1 MKKVT
6 TVVIALAIAASGW
19 GIALYQVSQASN
31 NLVCDSSTG
40 KCYDPH
46 PDPSPTVTPS
56 VTPTPIASP
65 LVEVAPVQTP
75 TVPQSS
81 CSE

>member
-1 MKKVT
+1 MKKIT
-6 TVVIALAIAASGW
+6 TITIALAIAASGW

-46 PDPSPTVTPS
+46 PDPSPTVTPT
-56 VTPTPIASP
+56 VTPTPSPSP
-65 LVEVAPVQTP
+65 LVEAVP
-75 TVPQSS
+75 TQAAAVPQAS